1 MKIILGMQ
9 LNFCKA
15 RNTIN
20 TLKEVLKEARG
31 DTRFK
36 VLWDAAVVAAECSLL
51 DKPEMPRK
59 RKITSK
65 FTGSG
70 VPYFATTPEDRYRQ
84 LFYAS
89 LDCVITGLATRF
101 EPTETTDHLA
111 NVEKFLIG
119 QCLEVGFIE
128 AFYKDDFEDYRRL
141 QLHRD
146 YLWIMQNSLIFN

>member
-36 VLWDAAVVAAECSLL
+36 VLWDTAVIAPECSLL
-51 DKPEMPRK
+51 DKPEK

-70 VPYFATTPEDRYRQ
+70 VPYFATTPEDHRL

-89 LDCVITGLATRF
+89 LD
-101 EPTETTDHLA
+101 
-111 NVEKFLIG
+111 
-119 QCLEVGFIE
+119 
-128 AFYKDDFEDYRRL
+128 
-141 QLHRD
+141 
-146 YLWIMQNSLIFN
+146 